1 MIVDSGKG
9 WSEEIYCQYSGY
21 DDFGRTQNRKQRSKN
36 FAKCLA
42 LLASF
47 NLKELDEAMSEAKLM
62 RMAKLN
68 KILEEQYNGT
78 ISRTKVN

>member
-36 FAKCLA
+36 F
-42 LLASF
+42 
-47 NLKELDEAMSEAKLM
+47 N
-62 RMAKLN
+62 R
-68 KILEEQYNGT
+68 Q
-78 ISRTKVN
+78 